1 MNTESSTSQF
11 PVSQLNFS
19 RQIKVRCP
27 CPFSSFMLPLV
38 SQSYQIIEVEKKSSV
53 NYFFLVWE
61 MLYVF
66 NFLLPSPKRWNVV
79 HYTSIHFYY
88 WNEPMSL
95 ILKCWE
101 IDYLTG
107 KWNRDYHFE
116 IRRSFYGECTA
127 VELWSMFFMVTSLNF
142 LTTYQVIATQIGTMG
157 TIMYARSAS
166 GFCAISLISFIF
178 LDNWNFEQQILREQ
192 IVLLKR
198 IPDLMHS
205 FMIYYYCLC

>member
-1 MNTESSTSQF
+1 MKCSTLHF
-11 PVSQLNFS
+11 N
-19 RQIKVRCP
+19 
-27 CPFSSFMLPLV
+27 PFLLLKWTNEPNIEMLRNWLFDREMKQRLSFRDTK
-38 SQSYQIIEVEKKSSV
+38 IILWWVHCWWSSV
-53 NYFFLVWE
+53 I
-61 MLYVF
+61 YV
-66 NFLLPSPKRWNVV
+66 
-79 HYTSIHFYY
+79 
-88 WNEPMSL
+88 
-95 ILKCWE
+95 
-101 IDYLTG
+101 
-107 KWNRDYHFE
+107 
-116 IRRSFYGECTA
+116 
-127 VELWSMFFMVTSLNF
+127 FMVTLLNF